1 MNKREV
7 RITGSY
13 AALAQVVA
21 GNPDDFI
28 ESAHAANRYDNVI
41 SPLRSQK
48 CSDLL

>member
-21 GNPDDFI
+21 GNPDDFM
-28 ESAHAANRYDNVI
+28 EVPRFAYKWLPDQGSNLGPAD
-41 SPLRSQK
+41 
-48 CSDLL
+48 